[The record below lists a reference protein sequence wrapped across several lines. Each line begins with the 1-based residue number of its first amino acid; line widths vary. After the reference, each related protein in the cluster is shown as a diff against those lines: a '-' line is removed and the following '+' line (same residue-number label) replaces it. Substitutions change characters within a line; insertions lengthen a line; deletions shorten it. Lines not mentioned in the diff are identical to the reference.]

1 MDPRVYLNLVRR
13 NILILLLIPV
23 LLGAGA
29 YYKSSRDP
37 KIYTASATIL
47 LRPNDPN
54 EQLASGNLDT
64 GAVQGLETVAR
75 ALAAIAAGPN
85 VRDAASK
92 LLGDVSPVEITESV
106 RVIPQ
111 GATSSLLVTA
121 TTLSPERSLAIVN
134 AVGKAY
140 VEHRRVTA
148 VQGLDR
154 AIKDLDLKITEL
166 DDSLTELGRQ
176 PDSPVRDAGLTT
188 MQAQFQTLS
197 ERRMTLAIDSNLK
210 RGEAEFIPSDKL
222 PEFPVSPHPRNDA
235 VRAAMLGLALAAAIV
250 FLRDYLDT
258 RLRTREE
265 IEQLTGLNALAEI
278 PVERMGSRDPNYVS
292 AIQSPD
298 GALSEA
304 IRSLRVSLRFL
315 GLDTPLK
322 VVLVTSAIPGDGK
335 STVAT
340 NLAVSYAQAG
350 ARTLL
355 VSADLRRPRVEQ
367 LTAATSGS
375 GLVELLTE
383 MAGDEERRRRGRRSG
398 PTTPE
403 ASAERITVPPPP
415 PRRRRTD
422 HSELPASGTVDIMA
436 WCHHDVDNLWVL
448 PAGQPIANPVEI
460 LGSPVAKDFFN
471 LARESFDMVI
481 VDSPPVVAVSDV
493 LVMSPIVDGNLLVV
507 SLRHTHRKPVARA
520 MELLRSVQANTIG
533 VVVNRVPRTGGYDN
547 YYGSYST
554 YGRSS
559 GESKR

>member
-29 YYKSSRDP
+29 YYNSSRDP

-54 EQLASGNLDT
+54 EQLASGNLNT

-92 LLGDVSPVEITESV
+92 LLGDVSPVEITESI

-111 GATSSLLVTA
+111 GGTSSLLVTA

-154 AIKDLDLKITEL
+154 AIKDLDIKIAEL
-166 DDSLTELGRQ
+166 DDSLTDLGGQ

-222 PEFPVSPHPRNDA
+222 PLVPVSPHPRNDA

-265 IEQLTGLNALAEI
+265 IEQVTGLHALAEI

-322 VVLVTSAIPGDGK
+322 VLLVTSAIPGDGK

-398 PTTPE
+398 PTTPD
-403 ASAERITVPPPP
+403 ASADRMTVPPP

-422 HSELPASGTVDIMA
+422 HSELPSKGTVEISD

-493 LVMSPIVDGNLLVV
+493 LVMSPIVDGNLFVV
-507 SLRHTHRKPVARA
+507 SLRHAHRKPVARA
-520 MELLRSVQANTIG
+520 MELLNSVQANTIG
-533 VVVNRVPRTGGYDN
+533 VVVNRVPRTGGYEN
-547 YYGSYST
+547 YYGSYYESSS
-554 YGRSS
+554 GRS
-559 GESKR
+559 KR